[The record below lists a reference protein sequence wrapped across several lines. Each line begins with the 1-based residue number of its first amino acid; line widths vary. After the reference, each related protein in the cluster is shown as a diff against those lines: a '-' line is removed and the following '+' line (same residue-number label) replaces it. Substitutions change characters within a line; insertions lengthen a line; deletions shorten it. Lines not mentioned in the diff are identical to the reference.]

1 MKKQVAISSV
11 PSGIVIKNSENTLIS
26 GCKFK
31 NFLSASDERG
41 GGALSI
47 SDSSNNKTK
56 TKSVIIES
64 TLFEGCSSTS
74 NGGAL
79 ALYDVS
85 GAQIRGGTVFMGNT
99 ASLAGGAIH
108 FRCNDHGMDYSM
120 C

>member
-1 MKKQVAISSV
+1 MKKQVGNSNV
-11 PSGIVIKNSENTLIS
+11 PSGIVIKNSENTILS

-47 SDSSNNKTK
+47 SDASNNKTK

-64 TLFEGCSSTS
+64 TNFEGCSSTT

-85 GAQIRGGTVFMGNT
+85 GAEIRGGTVFMGNT
-99 ASLAGGAIH
+99 ASLAGGAIY
-108 FRCNDHGMDYSM
+108 FKCNDHGTDFNL